1 MNNDGYITL
10 TYTQLAFAASLLLL
24 NAVVSTALGLGMRRA
39 IAWAALRMTLQLL
52 LIGLVLKW
60 IFGLATLPWVITLA
74 VVRVVIAA
82 ARGAR
87 RVDWRYPG
95 VQIDLT
101 VALWVSSWLIAA
113 VALGGI
119 IRPDP
124 WYTPQV
130 AIPILGMIL
139 GNALNGVTICLERLG
154 GDMVSSRDRIE
165 TLLAL
170 GATRWEAARTT
181 VAAAVRA
188 GMIPIVNAMSIAGV
202 VSLPGMMTGQLLS
215 GVEPVEAV
223 KYQIAIFFLIA
234 AAIGLGTTTAAVL
247 GFARLFNTRHQFLYR
262 RLTRRS
268 KA

>member
-1 MNNDGYITL
+1 MNDSYIAL
-10 TYTQLAFAASLLLL
+10 TYPQIALAASLLLL
-24 NAVVSTALGLGMRRA
+24 NAAISTALGLGMRRA
-39 IAWAALRMTLQLL
+39 MAWAALRMTVQLL
-52 LIGLVLKW
+52 LIGMVLNW
-60 IFGLATLPWVITLA
+60 IFDMATWPVVIALGG
-74 VVRVVIAA
+74 VMVVIAA
-82 ARGAR
+82 VSGVR

-95 VQIDLT
+95 VQVDLII
-101 VALWVSSWLIAA
+101 ALWVSSWLIAA

-139 GNALNGVTICLERLG
+139 GNSLNGVTICLERLG
-154 GDMVSSRDRIE
+154 GDMLSGRDRIE

-170 GATRWEAARTT
+170 GATRWEAARST

-215 GVEPVEAV
+215 GVEPAEAV

-234 AAIGLGTTTAAVL
+234 AAIGLGTTMAAVL
-247 GFARLFNTRHQFLYR
+247 GFARLFNARHQFLYR
-262 RLTRRS
+262 RLTRRGGG
-268 KA
+268 